1 MTLAFF
7 AAGQV
12 ETLFNLFAI
21 FAAAKIAAEA
31 CERLRQP
38 VVVGE
43 ILAGVVIGPGG
54 LGVVHP
60 SEVTQALAEIGVI
73 LLLFIVGLEISP
85 RRLLEVGRTAALV
98 AIGGV
103 VLPFVAGYGLLRLY
117 GEGAPQALF
126 FGAALVATSVG
137 ITARVLGGMGVILA
151 KTSQIIL
158 GAAVIDDILGLIV
171 LSFVSSLSTG
181 SIRYAELIVTAV
193 LPVAFTI
200 FMLTFGARLV
210 HRTRP
215 AIERLRVGQAFF
227 VAGMLLCFGLS
238 WLSAVIG
245 VAAIIGA
252 FLAGIALSES
262 SEDTDLLKQ
271 ASAVTEVAVP
281 FFMVG
286 IGMQVNVAIFQD
298 ATVIGLAA
306 LATFVAVAAKVVG
319 CGLGARKLGWRAA
332 LQVGMGMAPRGE
344 VGVII
349 AQVGKKSG
357 VFSDSLFGLT
367 VFVAVATTLIA
378 PPFLRILFRGK
389 RNPNDSPTRSFPKLG

>member
-1 MTLAFF
+1 MTLALF

-98 AIGGV
+98 AVGGV
-103 VLPFVAGYGLLRLY
+103 ALPFVAGYGLLRVF
-117 GEGAPQALF
+117 GEASPQALF

-171 LSFVSSLSTG
+171 LSVVSSLATG
-181 SIRYAELIVTAV
+181 RIRYAELIVTAV
-193 LPVAFTI
+193 LPVAFTLL
-200 FMLTFGARLV
+200 MLTFGAGIAR
-210 HRTRP
+210 RTRP

-286 IGMQVNVAIFQD
+286 IGMQVNIAIFQD
-298 ATVIGLAA
+298 AAVVGLAA

-367 VFVAVATTLIA
+367 VFVAVATTLVA
-378 PPFLRILFRGK
+378 PPFLRVLFRGK
-389 RNPNDSPTRSFPKLG
+389 RGRDEPPTRSFSRLG